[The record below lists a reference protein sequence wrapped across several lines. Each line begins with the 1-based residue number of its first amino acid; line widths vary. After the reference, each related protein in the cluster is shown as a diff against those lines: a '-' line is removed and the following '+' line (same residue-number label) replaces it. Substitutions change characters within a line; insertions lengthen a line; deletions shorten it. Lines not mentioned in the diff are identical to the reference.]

1 MADTSVFKKNP
12 TALSL
17 KLRNERYQIKIFG
30 FILLFVFSFLI
41 AIPFFYLIVTSLK
54 DMGQYNAT
62 NLKTV
67 WFPKPLHPSNYIDA
81 MTKVPIFRY
90 MINSVLLASIQVTS
104 SVLSSALVAFGFA
117 RFEFRGKNAVFMV
130 VLASM
135 MLPQQ
140 VTYIPM
146 FIFYKTIGFNRGWLP
161 LVIPGFFGSAFS
173 IFLIRSFMISIPR
186 EMDDAAHMD
195 GCGPLRRFWSVIM
208 PQTVPALIV
217 AGLFA
222 FLYSWKDLLGP
233 LIYIRD
239 GDWYTL
245 PVGILYF
252 ESPTDFNFV
261 VQLAGVVL
269 ALIPTVIIYIIGHR
283 YLEKGIN
290 ISELK

>member
-1 MADTSVFKKNP
+1 MADTIKIKK
-12 TALSL
+12 TVTSLSE
-17 KLRNERYQIKIFG
+17 KMKNEKYQIKFWG
-30 FILLFVFSFLI
+30 FLLLFSFAFI
-41 AIPFFYLIVTSLK
+41 IMIPFFYLFVTSLK

-62 NLKTV
+62 KLKTV
-67 WFPKPLHPSNYIDA
+67 WFPSPLHPQNYVDA
-81 MTKVPIFRY
+81 VTKVPIFRY
-90 MINSVLLASIQVTS
+90 MMNSVLLASIQVSS

-117 RFEFRGKNAVFMV
+117 RFNFKGKNAIFMV

-140 VTYIPM
+140 VTFIPM
-146 FIFYKTIGFNRGWLP
+146 FIFYKAIEFNKGWLP
-161 LVIPGFFGSAFS
+161 LIIPGFFGSAFS
-173 IFLIRSFMISIPR
+173 IFLIRSFMISIPK
-186 EMDDAAHMD
+186 EMDEAAHMD
-195 GCGPLRRFWSVIM
+195 GCGPLRIFWSVIL

-217 AGLFA
+217 SGLFA

-239 GDWYTL
+239 GSWYTL
-245 PVGILYF
+245 PIGILYF

-261 VQLAGVVL
+261 VQLAAVVL
-269 ALIPTVIIYIIGHR
+269 ALIPTIIIYIIGHR